1 MKLCLFGGSFD
12 PVHNGHVNMAQE
24 AIRRCGLD
32 ELHFLPAAE
41 SPFKPDNS
49 FLFRADQRLA
59 LLRSATAGME
69 RIRISED
76 DLRLP
81 PPSWSWRLV
90 ELYRRRHP
98 DSELYWLMGTDQWS
112 ELHRWARP
120 DYLAEQLHFIVCHRG
135 EPAQP
140 RAGFR
145 STMIPL
151 ALPESATELRR
162 CLRQHLPLPEGWMP
176 PATAALARSF
186 CEEQAR

>member
-12 PVHNGHVNMAQE
+12 PVHNGHVTMAQE
-24 AIRRCGLD
+24 AILRCGLD
-32 ELHFLPAAE
+32 ELHFLPTAE
-41 SPFKPDNS
+41 SPFKPDNA
-49 FLFRADQRLA
+49 FLFRAEQRLA
-59 LLRSATAGME
+59 LLRSATAGMAH
-69 RIRISED
+69 IRISED

-90 ELYRRRHP
+90 ELYRCRYP
-98 DSELYWLMGTDQWS
+98 DAKLYWLLGTDQWS

-120 DYLAEQLHFIVCHRG
+120 DYLAEQLNFIVCYRG

-176 PATAALARSF
+176 PATAALARRFS
-186 CEEQAR
+186 EEQAR

>member
-1 MKLCLFGGSFD
+1 
-12 PVHNGHVNMAQE
+12 MAQE

-41 SPFKPDNS
+41 SPFKPDNA
-49 FLFRADQRLA
+49 FLFCSAQRLA

-69 RIRISED
+69 RIRIRED

-90 ELYRRRHP
+90 ELYRCRYP
-98 DSELYWLMGTDQWS
+98 DAKLYWLLGTDQWS

-120 DYLAEQLHFIVCHRG
+120 DYLAEQLNFIVCYRG

-176 PATAALARSF
+176 PATAALARRFS
-186 CEEQAR
+186 EEQAR